1 MFKHKTVLLNETV
14 DMLNIKEDGL
24 YVDCTLGGGGHSS
37 LILSKLNKGHLYCFD
52 QDDEAIVSANE
63 KLAKISDHFTIIHA
77 NFKDIKK
84 ELATRG
90 IFKVDGIIYDLGV
103 SSPQFDHADRGFS
116 YRENAGLDMRMNRR
130 QSLTAYDVVNKY
142 SYEKLIGILF
152 KYGEE
157 KFSKS
162 IARHIERERKIKPI
176 ETTFELSEIIRKAIP
191 ARARRTGGHPAKRT
205 FQAIRIEVNDE
216 LNVFEKSLHDALSLL
231 NVGGRIAVIT
241 FHSLEDKIAKYT
253 FNEVSNQKELP
264 KQIAVIPD
272 YLKPSFIKVNRKPI
286 LASEEE
292 LENNHRS
299 HSAKLRVIER
309 IKEDE
314 KKQEKTA

>member
-84 ELATRG
+84 ELAARG

-116 YRENAGLDMRMNRR
+116 YRENARLDMRMNRR

-157 KFSKS
+157 KFFKS

-314 KKQEKTA
+314 KK

>member
-84 ELATRG
+84 ELAARG

-116 YRENAGLDMRMNRR
+116 YRENARLDMRMNRR

-216 LNVFEKSLHDALSLL
+216 LNIFEKSLHDALSLL

-314 KKQEKTA
+314 KK

>member
-84 ELATRG
+84 ELAARG

-116 YRENAGLDMRMNRR
+116 YRENARLDMRMNRR

-314 KKQEKTA
+314 KK

>member
-63 KLAKISDHFTIIHA
+63 KLAKISDHFTIIYA

-84 ELATRG
+84 ELAARG

-116 YRENAGLDMRMNRR
+116 YRENARLDMRMNRR

-231 NVGGRIAVIT
+231 NVGGRIVVIT

-314 KKQEKTA
+314 KK

>member
-37 LILSKLNKGHLYCFD
+37 LILSKLNKGHLYCFE

-63 KLAKISDHFTIIHA
+63 KLAKISDHFTIIYA

-84 ELATRG
+84 ELAARG

-116 YRENAGLDMRMNRR
+116 YRENARLDMRMNRR

-264 KQIAVIPD
+264 KQIAIIPD

-314 KKQEKTA
+314 KK

>member
-14 DMLNIKEDGL
+14 DMQNIKEDGL

-84 ELATRG
+84 ELAARG

-116 YRENAGLDMRMNRR
+116 YRENARLDMRMNRR

-142 SYEKLIGILF
+142 SYEKLIGI
-152 KYGEE
+152 
-157 KFSKS
+157 S
-162 IARHIERERKIKPI
+162 
-176 ETTFELSEIIRKAIP
+176 FELSEIIRKAIP

-314 KKQEKTA
+314 KK

>member
-84 ELATRG
+84 ELAARG

-116 YRENAGLDMRMNRR
+116 YRENARLDMRMNRR

-162 IARHIERERKIKPI
+162 IARHIERERKINPI

-314 KKQEKTA
+314 KK

>member
-84 ELATRG
+84 ELAARG

-216 LNVFEKSLHDALSLL
+216 LNIFEKSLHDALSLL

>member
-84 ELATRG
+84 ELAARG

-116 YRENAGLDMRMNRR
+116 YRENARLDMRMNRR

-191 ARARRTGGHPAKRT
+191 ARARRMGGHPAKRT

-309 IKEDE
+309 IK
-314 KKQEKTA
+314 